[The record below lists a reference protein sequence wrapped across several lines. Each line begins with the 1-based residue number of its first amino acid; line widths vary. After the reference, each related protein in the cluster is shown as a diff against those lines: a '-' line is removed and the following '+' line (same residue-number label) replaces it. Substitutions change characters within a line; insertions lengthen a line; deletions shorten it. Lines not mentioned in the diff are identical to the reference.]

1 MKTSAKSKYLTGA
14 SDTSVPESSTKPL
27 MPNRLSQPFNHSRT
41 GSFIGKGKK
50 EPSVQDMESD
60 ASSSV
65 MVREM
70 SALNSRMSSRMGSVS
85 EQPVRVVD
93 NTRLS
98 ALTN

>member
-1 MKTSAKSKYLTGA
+1 MKASAKSKYLTGA
-14 SDTSVPESSTKPL
+14 SDTSVPASSTKPL
-27 MPNRLSQPFNHSRT
+27 MPNRQSQPFNSRT

-70 SALNSRMSSRMGSVS
+70 SAFNSRMSSRMGSVS
-85 EQPVRVVD
+85 EAPVRVVD